1 MSKVALAVAALVG
14 STEAATY
21 YYHGLQIWQAYLAT
35 PFIPILVTLAL
46 VVDYET
52 NLLGEPWR
60 KHRIQSEFVKSSLM
74 MLGTIAATMG
84 LVVFMVSISDQLSRV
99 TLDVAAGSTMICA
112 GIYTVKRFSW

>member
-1 MSKVALAVAALVG
+1 MIKVALAVAALIG
-14 STEAATY
+14 SAEAATY
-21 YYHGLQIWQAYLAT
+21 YYHSLQIWQSYLTT

-52 NLLGEPWR
+52 NLLGEPWK
-60 KHRIQSEFVKSSLM
+60 KHRVQSEFAKSSLM
-74 MLGTIAATMG
+74 LLGTIAATLG

-99 TLDVAAGSTMICA
+99 TVDVAVGSTMICT